1 VDEVVWGCLSNGC
14 SDDKKIYGLPV
25 GASEESELHLV
36 MDANVSN
43 PIQCLLPFYLISFSF
58 KRIDGGHFPG
68 MVTMTTHNHFMEM
81 RRLTRDQIPF
91 LLDMPP
97 KSTTMAW

>member
-1 VDEVVWGCLSNGC
+1 
-14 SDDKKIYGLPV
+14 
-25 GASEESELHLV
+25 

-58 KRIDGGHFPG
+58 KRIVGEHFPG
-68 MVTMTTHNHFMEM
+68 MVTNDDSVTHNHFMDM

-91 LLDMPP
+91 LLAMSP